1 MSYQKRKIT
10 VNFTLSEDD
19 FGDGNDSLTISGL
32 RVEAQIDNAGG
43 VSGSTLYAKIYGMKE
58 SDMNKCCTYAQVYG
72 VIKNIAVTMT
82 AGDEASG
89 MSQVFQGTIFNGLID
104 YNEAPNVPLV
114 IQAKSGFVEQIL
126 PAASNSSQGSTNVA
140 SMIESIAKSIDFGFT
155 NNGVNTSLSNHYS
168 WGSPVEQIRDIA
180 RAAGIDLSIENR
192 IVSIWPTG
200 GVKDNQMVHLSPSEG
215 LVGYPTYLGYG
226 YSITAIFTPDIV
238 RGRRLRLLSASP
250 RANGD
255 LYIQAVSHLISS
267 EIPGG
272 PWFTMSTLTSTSSGG
287 EF

>member
-126 PAASNSSQGSTNVA
+126 PAASNSSPGSTNVA
-140 SMIESIAKSIDFGFT
+140 SMIEAIAKSIDFGFT

>member
-10 VNFTLSEDD
+10 VNFTLSDDD
-19 FGDGNDSLTISGL
+19 FGDGNDSLTVSGL

-72 VIKNIAVTMT
+72 VIKNIAITMT

-89 MSQVFQGTIFNGLID
+89 MSQVFQGTIFNGMID
-104 YNEAPNVPLV
+104 YNETPNVPLV

-126 PAASNSSQGSTNVA
+126 PAASNSSPGSTNVA
-140 SMIESIAKSIDFGFT
+140 SMIEAIAKSIDFGFT

-180 RAAGIDLSIENR
+180 RAAGIDLAIENR

-215 LVGYPTYLGYG
+215 LIGYPNYLGYG
-226 YSITAIFTPDIV
+226 YAVTAIFTPDIV

-267 EIPGG
+267 EMPGG